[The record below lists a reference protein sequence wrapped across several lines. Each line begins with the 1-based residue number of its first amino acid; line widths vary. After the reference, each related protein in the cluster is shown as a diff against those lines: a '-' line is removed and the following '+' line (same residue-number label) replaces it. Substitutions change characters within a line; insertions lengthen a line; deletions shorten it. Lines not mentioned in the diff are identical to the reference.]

1 MKKHKPSIRIKKATA
16 QDVGVFW
23 GLFKSG
29 VKDLFPEYS
38 VSVKAMNE
46 IFRKNFSKSSF
57 EQRIREKNMIILI
70 AFKGK
75 DPAGFLVADSSSG
88 GMSPVIWLVV
98 IAAFQKMGIG
108 SLLLKEYEKIA
119 KKQGVHK
126 IDLWAYKRNL
136 SFYKKNGYKLGGF
149 IPKAYY
155 GVDHYLLYKSI
166 QRPKY

>member
-1 MKKHKPSIRIKKATA
+1 MKKDKLSIKIKKATIK
-16 QDVGVFW
+16 DVGIFW

-46 IFRKNFSKSSF
+46 IFRKKFSKSLF
-57 EQRIREKNMIILI
+57 EQRIREKSMIILI

-75 DPAGFLVADSSSG
+75 DPAGFLVAGSSSG
-88 GMSPVIWLVV
+88 GMSLVV
-98 IAAFQKMGIG
+98 WLAVITAFQKMGIG

-126 IDLWAYKRNL
+126 INLWTYKRNL
-136 SFYKKNGYKLGGF
+136 SFYKKNGYKMAGF

-155 GVDHYLLYKSI
+155 GVDNYLIYKSI
-166 QRPKY
+166 QQPKY